1 MDRTLTD
8 RRNRHNL
15 EITETAFG
23 SDEGKSLPR
32 HCLRQTRSVCAK
44 KRSDEAI
51 HVCACGAV
59 DGLLRGGCHHCASAI
74 ALVAGAHSGEPLARN
89 DDFNGGLQH

>member
-23 SDEGKSLPR
+23 FGEDRSLPVIA
-32 HCLRQTRSVCAK
+32 CD
-44 KRSDEAI
+44 KRAAFARGSEATKQSMSAR
-51 HVCACGAV
+51 VAPRMDCFAEP
-59 DGLLRGGCHHCASAI
+59 CHHCASAI
-74 ALVAGAHSGEPLARN
+74 ALVAGAYSGEP
-89 DDFNGGLQH
+89 